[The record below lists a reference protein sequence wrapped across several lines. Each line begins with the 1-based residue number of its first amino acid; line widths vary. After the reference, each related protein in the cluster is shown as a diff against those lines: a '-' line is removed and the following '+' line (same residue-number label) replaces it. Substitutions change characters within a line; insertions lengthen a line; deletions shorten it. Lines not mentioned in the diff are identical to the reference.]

1 MGPTEINGV
10 PAHPLL
16 IHFVVVLV
24 PLAALAL
31 LACSLWPS
39 VMRRFGLSL
48 PVLALVALATVPL
61 ATHAGEWL
69 AERVNESAQLETHT
83 EMGDGLLPWAVALF
97 VLATAVWWV
106 YQRLQR
112 LSTQQANGLV
122 GPSGKHATLLRI
134 TAVLLSLAVTVGAIV
149 QVYRIGDSGAK
160 ATWGADVITP
170 PGSHA

>member
-24 PLAALAL
+24 PLATLAL

-61 ATHAGEWL
+61 TTHAGEWL
-69 AERVNESAQLETHT
+69 AERVNESAQLERHT
-83 EMGDGLLPWAVALF
+83 EMGDGHPVRHQPHRG
-97 VLATAVWWV
+97 LANEHRVPV
-106 YQRLQR
+106 PPS
-112 LSTQQANGLV
+112 ST
-122 GPSGKHATLLRI
+122 PT
-134 TAVLLSLAVTVGAIV
+134 
-149 QVYRIGDSGAK
+149 
-160 ATWGADVITP
+160 TP
-170 PGSHA
+170 PPVPTPSHAR